1 MAPYS
6 PLDSP
11 VGANPDDLPHLLH
24 LLDDPSEL
32 VRVAVFRGLQAFGP
46 ALPEALGEHV
56 GQLDRVRRARLLT
69 ILCELEALELRR
81 RWQTWP
87 EPGAPLFQLED
98 ALGYIADFQDRPT
111 SVIHGERLPE
121 ISGLLDDLAARFM
134 GTPQPHDAL
143 ALARFLFQT
152 EGLRGAADDYY
163 DPRNSNIRHVI
174 LRKQGIPITLCAV
187 YMLVGARL
195 GLAVSGCNWPGH
207 FLARVHCDGEMRLID
222 CYGGGV
228 AIEVDQFL
236 SMQGPSRPAARRV
249 LEEEAG
255 IVVMVGRVVNNLVRA
270 YQEAGHLANSHLML
284 ELLRQTE
291 AILQRKDS

>member
-1 MAPYS
+1 MPYS
-6 PLDSP
+6 PLDNP
-11 VGANPDDLPHLLH
+11 IDANPDDLPHLLH

-32 VRVAVFRGLQAFGP
+32 VRGAVFRGLQAFGP
-46 ALPEALGEHV
+46 SLPGALGEHV
-56 GQLDRVRRARLLT
+56 VQLDRVRRARLLT
-69 ILCELEALELRR
+69 ILSELEALELRR

-98 ALGYIADFQDRPT
+98 ALGYIADFQDRPV
-111 SVIHGERLPE
+111 SVLNGERLPE

-174 LRKQGIPITLCAV
+174 LRKRGIPITLCAV
-187 YMLVGARL
+187 YMLAGARL
-195 GLAVSGCNWPGH
+195 GLPISGCNWPGH
-207 FLARVHCDGEMRLID
+207 FLARVHCDDEMRLID

-249 LEEEAG
+249 LEEDAG